1 MAPDAYDVSNVV
13 TFLGGFGKK
22 RAEIA
27 TANQAD
33 KDYKLKTIET
43 MFSMAEGIRAQAE
56 ASAESAE
63 DTSLSTDAR
72 ARHRAAAEKS
82 LQEGSRIYEGA
93 SELFGMIDDKPK
105 AAGKKENPAM
115 QFLKF
120 VNPFTRRGPESGEF
134 EERLQELMVGL
145 GGKGMS
151 AADLIGASGGG
162 DGGGGGP
169 TVGANLGALNTR
181 GQGAG
186 SPEAMSVA
194 ALRAAMPGG
203 EGARPAT
210 EGQLLAQDRGE
221 PLRGAEVIPGTIFP
235 TETALGIPQPDF
247 SLAGATAAFPP
258 PEEFPYTMGG
268 RYAPQFGAMPTDQF
282 EAGVAL
288 EVGRALTGLAAIQ
301 QNTTD
306 ITETFED
313 MANIPEA
320 WNLYIAAS
328 TGTGMHPGLDQ
339 DKLDRDLAFIFPDL
353 RENRPEVG
361 ETMLRD
367 LESGIRRSE
376 ENNPGSILGENGEVL
391 PMKSWPKAVQ
401 MLAARYSV
409 FESVST
415 DKPEVPLAKRF
426 IDAARLELKDRSPQ
440 HLQDIKAYTA
450 ARTLGMGGGA
460 GGTAGATESVG
471 YGTARYEP
479 TGQLAMVKRG
489 NKSGKVEFV
498 INPKTNL
505 PFFTGAADI
514 SRWQSKTP
522 TMVWKDGRYQEIFA
536 MLPWQILA
544 DLRNNLTSREI
555 LRPLMESELFDAPTK
570 KIINDFLQK
579 NPEIGGPEPPGYVET
594 GPGPDDLNPYRGLTL

>member
-1 MAPDAYDVSNVV
+1 MADAYDVSNVV

-162 DGGGGGP
+162 AGGGGGGGP
-169 TVGANLGALNTR
+169 TVGANLGDISQR
-181 GQGAG
+181 GQGSP
-186 SPEAMSVA
+186 SPEALSVA
-194 ALRAAMPGG
+194 ALRASMPGQ

-210 EGQLLAQDRGE
+210 EGQLLAADQGE
-221 PLRGAEVIPGTIFP
+221 PLRGAETIPGTIFP

-258 PEEFPYTMGG
+258 PEEFPYITGG
-268 RYAPQFGAMPTDQF
+268 RYAPEFGAMPTDQF
-282 EAGVAL
+282 DDNVAL
-288 EVGRALTGLAAIQ
+288 EVKRALTGLAAIQ
-301 QNTTD
+301 SNTTD

-320 WNLYIAAS
+320 WNFYIAAS
-328 TGTGMHPGLDQ
+328 TGTGMHPGLDN

-353 RENRPEVG
+353 REDRPDAG
-361 ETMLRD
+361 ETLMRNFETSL
-367 LESGIRRSE
+367 RRSE
-376 ENNPGSILGENGEVL
+376 QMNPGSILGENGEVL
-391 PMKSWPKAVQ
+391 PMKLWPKKLQ
-401 MLAARYSV
+401 MEAARYSV
-409 FESVST
+409 FESIST

-426 IDAARLELKDRSPQ
+426 IDAVRLEQKDRSPQ

-450 ARTLGMGGGA
+450 ARQLGMGGGA
-460 GGTAGATESVG
+460 GGTAGATETIG
-471 YGTARYEP
+471 FGTARHEP
-479 TGQLAMVKRG
+479 TGQLAMVRRG
-489 NKSGKVEFV
+489 SKTGQVEFV

-505 PFFTGAADI
+505 PYFTGKADI
-514 SRWQSKTP
+514 SRWQSKVATVA
-522 TMVWKDGRYQEIFA
+522 MKDGRLQEIFP
-536 MLPWQILA
+536 MLPFTIIA
-544 DLRNNLTSREI
+544 DLQGGLTSREI
-555 LRPLMESELFDAPTK
+555 LRPLMESPFFDQETVN
-570 KIINDFLQK
+570 IINDFLDR
-579 NPEIGGPEPPGYVET
+579 NPGIGGPEPPDYVPT
-594 GPGPDDLNPYRGLTL
+594 RVPNPFRDPRNL

>member
-1 MAPDAYDVSNVV
+1 MPPDQYDVANIAQ
-13 TFLGGFGKK
+13 FLGGFGKK
-22 RAEIA
+22 RSEIA
-27 TANQAD
+27 AANQAD
-33 KDYKLKTIET
+33 KDHKLKTIET
-43 MFSMAEGIRAQAE
+43 MFSMAEGRRAQAE

-82 LQEGSRIYEGA
+82 LQEGSRIYDGA

-134 EERLQELMVGL
+134 EEKLQELMVGL

-151 AADLIGASGGG
+151 AADVIGAAGGG
-162 DGGGGGP
+162 AGGGGGE
-169 TVGANLGALNTR
+169 VGANLGALNTR
-181 GQGAG
+181 GQGSP

-194 ALRAAMPGG
+194 SLRAAMPGG

-258 PEEFPYTMGG
+258 PEEFPYITGG
-268 RYAPQFGAMPTDQF
+268 RYAPEFGAMPTDQF
-282 EAGVAL
+282 NDNVAL
-288 EVGRALTGLAAIQ
+288 EVKRALTGLAAIQ
-301 QNTTD
+301 YNTTD

-313 MANIPEA
+313 MANIPAA

-328 TGTGMHPGLDQ
+328 SGTGMHPDLDG

-361 ETMLRD
+361 ETILRD
-367 LESGIRRSE
+367 FESVLRRSE
-376 ENNPGSILGENGEVL
+376 QMNPGSILGENGETL
-391 PMKSWPKAVQ
+391 PIKFWPLEVQKKAV
-401 MLAARYSV
+401 RYSV
-409 FESVST
+409 FESVAT

-426 IDAARLELKDRSPQ
+426 IDAARLEIKDRSPQ
-440 HLQDIKAYTA
+440 NIQDIKAYQQ
-450 ARTLGMGGGA
+450 ARIELGMGGGA
-460 GGTAGATESVG
+460 GGTAGATENIG
-471 YGTARYEP
+471 YGTARHEP
-479 TGQLAMVKRG
+479 TGQMAMVKRG
-489 NKSGKVEFV
+489 SKTGQVEFV
-498 INPKTNL
+498 INPKTNK
-505 PFFTGAADI
+505 PFFTGKSDI
-514 SRWQSKTP
+514 SRWQSKVAT
-522 TMVWKDGRYQEIFA
+522 VVFKDGRLQEIFP
-536 MLPWQILA
+536 MLPFVILA
-544 DLRNNLTSREI
+544 DLRGELTTREI
-555 LRPLMESELFDAPTK
+555 LRPLMESPLFDQETVN
-570 KIINDFLQK
+570 IINDFLER
-579 NPEIGGPEPPGYVET
+579 NPEIGGPEPEGYVPT
-594 GPGPDDLNPYRGLTL
+594 RVPNPFRDPRSL

>member
-258 PEEFPYTMGG
+258 PEEFPYITGG
-268 RYAPQFGAMPTDQF
+268 RYAPQFGAMPTDQYYD
-282 EAGVAL
+282 GVAQ
-288 EVGRALTGLAAIQ
+288 EVRKALDGLSRMQ
-301 QNTTD
+301 TD
-306 ITETFED
+306 TPNITETFED
-313 MANIPEA
+313 MANNPAA
-320 WNLYIAAS
+320 WNLYMNAS
-328 TGTGMHPGLDQ
+328 QGSSSHPELEPDAF
-339 DKLDRDLAFIFPDL
+339 DRDLAMIFPDL
-353 RENRPEVG
+353 RPDRPDAG
-361 ETMLRD
+361 ETLLRQFESD
-367 LESGIRRSE
+367 LRRTVQ
-376 ENNPGSILGENGEVL
+376 NDPGSILGEKGEVL
-391 PMKSWPKAVQ
+391 PPKFWPKFLQ
-401 MLAARYSV
+401 MSAAKYSV
-409 FESVST
+409 LESVST
-415 DKPEVPLAKRF
+415 DKPEVPMAKRF
-426 IDAARLELKDRSPQ
+426 LDAARLDPKERSPQ
-440 HLQDIKAYTA
+440 HLQDIKAYQQ
-450 ARTLGMGGGA
+450 ARIELGMGGGA
-460 GGTAGATESVG
+460 GGTAGAAESVG

-489 NKSGKVEFV
+489 SRSGKVEFV

-555 LRPLMESELFDAPTK
+555 LRPLMDSELFDDETRG
-570 KIINDFLQK
+570 IINAFLTK
-579 NPEIGGPEPPGYVET
+579 NPEIGGPEPAGYVEQV
-594 GPGPDDLNPYRGLTL
+594 PDNPYLGTGLNL

>member
-1 MAPDAYDVSNVV
+1 MADAYDVSNIV

-22 RAEIA
+22 RGEIA
-27 TANQAD
+27 AANQAD
-33 KDYKLKTIET
+33 KEYKLQTIQT
-43 MFSMAEGIRAQAE
+43 MFSMAEGQRAQAA
-56 ASAESAE
+56 ASAEAAE

-72 ARHRAAAEKS
+72 ARHRAAAEKA
-82 LQEGSRIYEGA
+82 LQEGSRIYDGA

-120 VNPFTRRGPESGEF
+120 VNPFTRRGPQSGEF

-151 AADLIGASGGG
+151 AADVIGAAGGG
-162 DGGGGGP
+162 AGGDSG
-169 TVGANLGALNTR
+169 TVGANLGDITTR
-181 GQGAG
+181 GQGSP

-194 ALRAAMPGG
+194 ALRGAMPGG
-203 EGARPAT
+203 EGARAAST
-210 EGQLLAQDRGE
+210 GQLLAAERGE
-221 PLRGAEVIPGTIFP
+221 PLRGTEMIPGTIFP
-235 TETALGIPQPDF
+235 TETRFGIPQPDF
-247 SLAGATAAFPP
+247 SLAGAAEATAP
-258 PEEFPYTMGG
+258 PEEFPHITFG

-282 EAGVAL
+282 EDNVAN
-288 EVGRALTGLAAIQ
+288 EVMRALTGLAAIQ
-301 QNTTD
+301 QKTEN

-328 TGTGMHPGLDQ
+328 TGTGMHPGLDN

-353 RENRPEVG
+353 RENRPEMG

-401 MLAARYSV
+401 KLAARYSV

-426 IDAARLELKDRSPQ
+426 IDAVRLEQKDRSPQ

-460 GGTAGATESVG
+460 GGTAGATESIG
-471 YGTARYEP
+471 FGTARHEP
-479 TGQLAMVKRG
+479 TGQMAMVKRG
-489 NKSGKVEFV
+489 SRSGEVEFV
-498 INPKTNL
+498 INPKTGL
-505 PFFTGAADI
+505 PFFTGSADI
-514 SRWQSKTP
+514 SRWQAKTP
-522 TMVWKDGRYQEIFA
+522 TMVWKDGRYQEIFP
-536 MLPWQILA
+536 MLPFVILA
-544 DLRNNLTSREI
+544 DLRGGQTNREI
-555 LRPLMESELFDAPTK
+555 LRPLMESSLFDDETRS
-570 KIINDFLQK
+570 IINAFLTR
-579 NPEIGGPEPPGYVET
+579 NPEIGGPEPAGYVEQM
-594 GPGPDDLNPYRGLTL
+594 PANPYLGTGLPGGGV

>member
-1 MAPDAYDVSNVV
+1 MPDAYDVNNIV

-43 MFSMAEGIRAQAE
+43 MFSMAEGRRAQAQ
-56 ASAESAE
+56 ASAEAAE

-82 LQEGSRIYEGA
+82 LQEGSRIYDGA

-151 AADLIGASGGG
+151 AADVIGAA
-162 DGGGGGP
+162 GGGGGGGGGGE
-169 TVGANLGALNTR
+169 VGANLGALNVR
-181 GQGAG
+181 GQGSG
-186 SPEAMSVA
+186 SPEALSVA
-194 ALRAAMPGG
+194 SLRAAMPGG

-210 EGQLLAQDRGE
+210 EGQLLAATRGE
-221 PLRGAEVIPGTIFP
+221 PLRGAEMIPGTILP
-235 TETALGIPQPDF
+235 TETALGIPRPDF
-247 SLAGATAAFPP
+247 SPAGSIRAMGPQ
-258 PEEFPYTMGG
+258 FPYITGG
-268 RYAPQFGAMPTDQF
+268 RYAPEFGAMPTDQF
-282 EAGVAL
+282 EDNVAL
-288 EVGRALTGLAAIQ
+288 EVRDALTGLAAIQ

-320 WNLYIAAS
+320 WDLYIAAS
-328 TGTGMHPGLDQ
+328 TGTGMHPGLDN

-353 RENRPEVG
+353 RENRPEMG

-401 MLAARYSV
+401 KLAARYSV
-409 FESVST
+409 FESIST

-426 IDAARLELKDRSPQ
+426 IDAVRLEQKDRSPQ

-450 ARTLGMGGGA
+450 ARAQGMGGGA
-460 GGTAGATESVG
+460 GGTAGAAQTIG
-471 YGTARYEP
+471 FGTARHEP
-479 TGQLAMVKRG
+479 SGQMAMVRRG
-489 NKSGKVEFV
+489 SKTGEVEFV

-514 SRWQSKTP
+514 QRWQSKTSI
-522 TMVWKDGRYQEIFA
+522 VVFKDGEYQEVFP
-536 MLPWQILA
+536 MMPWTILA
-544 DLRNNLTSREI
+544 DLRNGQTNREI
-555 LRPLMESELFDAPTK
+555 LRPMMDSPMFDDETRG
-570 KIINDFLQK
+570 IINDFLRK
-579 NPEIGGPEPPGYVET
+579 NPEIGGPEPPGYVE
-594 GPGPDDLNPYRGLTL
+594 PIPANPYSL

>member
-1 MAPDAYDVSNVV
+1 MADAYDVSNVV

-22 RAEIA
+22 RGEIA
-27 TANQAD
+27 AANQAD

-43 MFSMAEGIRAQAE
+43 MFSMAAGQRAQAE
-56 ASAESAE
+56 ASAEAAE

-82 LQEGSRIYEGA
+82 LQEGSRIYDGA

-151 AADLIGASGGG
+151 AADVIGAAGGGAGGGGGGG
-162 DGGGGGP
+162 DGGTVGGG
-169 TVGANLGALNTR
+169 LGDISQR
-181 GQGAG
+181 GQGSG
-186 SPEAMSVA
+186 SSPEAMSVA

-210 EGQLLAQDRGE
+210 EGQLLAADRGE
-221 PLRGAEVIPGTIFP
+221 PLRGAETIPGTIFP
-235 TETALGIPQPDF
+235 RETALGISQPDF
-247 SLAGATAAFPP
+247 SLAGASAAFPP
-258 PEEFPYTMGG
+258 PEEFPYISGG

-282 EAGVAL
+282 DDNVAL
-288 EVGRALTGLAAIQ
+288 EVKRALTGLAAIQ
-301 QNTTD
+301 SNTTD

-328 TGTGMHPGLDQ
+328 TGTGMHPGLDN

-353 RENRPEVG
+353 RENRPEMG
-361 ETMLRD
+361 ETLLRD

-376 ENNPGSILGENGEVL
+376 QMNPGSILGENGEVL
-391 PMKSWPKAVQ
+391 PMKSWPQALQKQ
-401 MLAARYSV
+401 AARYSV
-409 FESVST
+409 FESIST

-426 IDAARLELKDRSPQ
+426 IDAVRLEPKDRSPQ

-460 GGTAGATESVG
+460 GGTAGATENITYGSV
-471 YGTARYEP
+471 RHEP
-479 TGQLAMVKRG
+479 SGQLAMVRRG
-489 NKSGKVEFV
+489 SKTGQVDFV

-505 PFFTGAADI
+505 PFFTGKADI
-514 SRWQSKTP
+514 SRWQSKTA
-522 TMVWKDGRYQEIFA
+522 TMVFKDGRYQEVFA
-536 MLPWQILA
+536 MLPFQILA
-544 DLRNNLTSREI
+544 DLRGGLTTREI
-555 LRPLMESELFDAPTK
+555 LRPLMESPLFDQETRN
-570 KIINDFLQK
+570 IINTYLDR
-579 NPEIGGPEPPGYVET
+579 NPEIGGPEPEGYVAVRE
-594 GPGPDDLNPYRGLTL
+594 PNPYLPESL

>member
-1 MAPDAYDVSNVV
+1 MPDAYDVSNVV

-22 RAEIA
+22 RGEIA
-27 TANQAD
+27 AANQAD

-43 MFSMAEGIRAQAE
+43 MFSMAEGRRAQAE
-56 ASAESAE
+56 ASAQAAE

-72 ARHRAAAEKS
+72 ARHRAAAEQS
-82 LQEGSRIYEGA
+82 LQEGSRIYDGA

-151 AADLIGASGGG
+151 AADVIGASGGG
-162 DGGGGGP
+162 AGDGGGGGGP

-181 GQGAG
+181 GQGSP

-203 EGARPAT
+203 EGARTAT
-210 EGQLLAQDRGE
+210 EGQLLAADRGE

-247 SLAGATAAFPP
+247 SLAGATAAHPP
-258 PEEFPYTMGG
+258 PEAFPYITGG
-268 RYAPQFGAMPTDQF
+268 RYAPEFGAMPTDQF
-282 EAGVAL
+282 EDNVAL
-288 EVGRALTGLAAIQ
+288 EVKRALTGLAAIQ
-301 QNTTD
+301 YNTED

-328 TGTGMHPGLDQ
+328 TGTGMHPGLDG

-361 ETMLRD
+361 ETILRD
-367 LESGIRRSE
+367 FESVLRRSE
-376 ENNPGSILGENGEVL
+376 QNNPGSILGENGEVL
-391 PMKSWPKAVQ
+391 PMKFWPLEVQKKAV
-401 MLAARYSV
+401 RYSV
-409 FESVST
+409 FESVAT

-426 IDAARLELKDRSPQ
+426 IDASRLEIKDRSPQ
-440 HLQDIKAYTA
+440 HIQDIKAYTA

-460 GGTAGATESVG
+460 GGTAGATETIG
-471 YGTARYEP
+471 FGTARHEP
-479 TGQLAMVKRG
+479 SGQMAMVKRG
-489 NKSGKVEFV
+489 SKTGQVEFV
-498 INPKTNL
+498 INPATNQ
-505 PFFTGAADI
+505 PYFTGAADI
-514 SRWQSKTP
+514 SRWQSKTA
-522 TMVWKDGRYQEIFA
+522 TAVIKDGRYQEIFR
-536 MLPWQILA
+536 MLPFTILA
-544 DLRNNLTSREI
+544 DLRGGLTTREI
-555 LRPLMESELFDAPTK
+555 LRPLMESPLFDDETRN
-570 KIINDFLQK
+570 IINDFLDR
-579 NPEIGGPEPPGYVET
+579 NPGIGGPEPPGYVPT
-594 GPGPDDLNPYRGLTL
+594 RVPNPFRDPRNL

>member
-1 MAPDAYDVSNVV
+1 MPPDAYDVSNVV

-22 RAEIA
+22 RTEIA
-27 TANQAD
+27 AANQAD

-56 ASAESAE
+56 ASAEAAE

-82 LQEGSRIYEGA
+82 LQEGSRIYDGA

-162 DGGGGGP
+162 AGGDSGV
-169 TVGANLGALNTR
+169 VGANLGALNTR
-181 GQGAG
+181 GQGTSTT
-186 SPEAMSVA
+186 SPADAVA
-194 ALRAAMPGG
+194 ALRGMTSG
-203 EGARPAT
+203 EGTP
-210 EGQLLAQDRGE
+210 GQLLAADRGGVVSQREAE
-221 PLRGAEVIPGTIFP
+221 PVIPGTIFP
-235 TETALGIPQPDF
+235 ESARDVQPDF

-258 PEEFPYTMGG
+258 PEEFPYTTKG
-268 RYAPQFGAMPTDQF
+268 RYAPEFGAMPTDQF
-282 EAGVAL
+282 NDNVAL
-288 EVGRALTGLAAIQ
+288 EVKRALNGLAAIQ
-301 QNTTD
+301 YNTTD

-313 MANIPEA
+313 MANIPKA
-320 WNLYIAAS
+320 WNLYITAS
-328 TGTGMHPGLDQ
+328 TGTGMHPDLDG

-367 LESGIRRSE
+367 FESILRRSE
-376 ENNPGSILGENGEVL
+376 QNNPGSILGENGEVL
-391 PMKSWPKAVQ
+391 PMKFWPLEVQKKAV
-401 MLAARYSV
+401 RYSV
-409 FESVST
+409 FESVAT

-426 IDAARLELKDRSPQ
+426 IDAARLEIKDRSPQ
-440 HLQDIKAYTA
+440 HIQDIKAYTA

-460 GGTAGATESVG
+460 GGTAGATENIG
-471 YGTARYEP
+471 YGTARHEP

-489 NKSGKVEFV
+489 SKTGQVEFV

-505 PFFTGAADI
+505 PFFTGKSDI
-514 SRWQSKTP
+514 SRWQSKVATVV
-522 TMVWKDGRYQEIFA
+522 MKDGRLQEVFP
-536 MLPWQILA
+536 MLPFVILA
-544 DLRNNLTSREI
+544 DLRGGLTTRET
-555 LRPLMESELFDAPTK
+555 LRPLMESPLFDDETRG
-570 KIINDFLQK
+570 IINDFLDR
-579 NPEIGGPEPPGYVET
+579 NPGIGGPEPAGYV
-594 GPGPDDLNPYRGLTL
+594 PVRVPNPFRDPKNL

>member
-1 MAPDAYDVSNVV
+1 MPDAYDVSNVV

-22 RAEIA
+22 RGEIA
-27 TANQAD
+27 AANQAD

-56 ASAESAE
+56 ASSEAAE

-72 ARHRAAAEKS
+72 ARHRAAAAKS

-151 AADLIGASGGG
+151 AADVIGASGGG
-162 DGGGGGP
+162 PGGGGGE
-169 TVGANLGALNTR
+169 VGAGLGKLPTS
-181 GQGAG
+181 GQGTP
-186 SPEAMSVA
+186 SPEGLSVA

-258 PEEFPYTMGG
+258 PEEFPYINLG

-282 EAGVAL
+282 NDNVAL
-288 EVGRALTGLAAIQ
+288 EVKRALTGLAAIQ
-301 QNTTD
+301 YNTTD

-328 TGTGMHPGLDQ
+328 SGSSMHPGLDN

-353 RENRPEVG
+353 RPDRPDAG
-361 ETMLRD
+361 ETLMRQFESDLRRTVQND
-367 LESGIRRSE
+367 
-376 ENNPGSILGENGEVL
+376 PGSILGEKGEVL
-391 PMKSWPKAVQ
+391 PPKFWPKYLQ
-401 MLAARYSV
+401 MSSAKYSV
-409 FESVST
+409 FESTTT
-415 DKPEVPLAKRF
+415 DKPEVPMAKRF
-426 IDAARLELKDRSPQ
+426 LDAARLNPDERSQQ
-440 HLQDIKAYTA
+440 HNQDIKAYQQ
-450 ARTLGMGGGA
+450 ARIELGMGGGT
-460 GGTAGATESVG
+460 GGTAGATENITYGSV
-471 YGTARYEP
+471 RHEP
-479 TGQLAMVKRG
+479 TGQLAMVRRG
-489 NKSGKVEFV
+489 SKTGQVDFV

-505 PFFTGAADI
+505 PFFTGKADI
-514 SRWQSKTP
+514 SRWQSKVATVA
-522 TMVWKDGRYQEIFA
+522 MKDGRLQEFFP
-536 MLPWQILA
+536 MLPFVILA
-544 DLRNNLTSREI
+544 DLRGELTTRAI
-555 LRPLMESELFDAPTK
+555 LRPLMESPMFSDEDRN
-570 KIINDFLQK
+570 IINSFLDR
-579 NPEIGGPEPPGYVET
+579 NPEIGGPEPPGYV
-594 GPGPDDLNPYRGLTL
+594 PVRVPNPFRDPRNL

>member
-1 MAPDAYDVSNVV
+1 MPDAYDVNNIV

-43 MFSMAEGIRAQAE
+43 MFSMAEGRRAQAQ
-56 ASAESAE
+56 ASAEAAE

-82 LQEGSRIYEGA
+82 LQEGSRIYDGA

-151 AADLIGASGGG
+151 AADVIGAAGGGAG
-162 DGGGGGP
+162 DGGGGGGG
-169 TVGANLGALNTR
+169 TVGAGLGDISQR
-181 GQGAG
+181 GQGSP
-186 SPEAMSVA
+186 SPEALSVA
-194 ALRAAMPGG
+194 ALRSVMPGQ
-203 EGARPAT
+203 EGARPAS
-210 EGQLLAQDRGE
+210 EGQLLAQTKGE

-235 TETALGIPQPDF
+235 TETALGIPRPDF
-247 SLAGATAAFPP
+247 SIAGATAAFPP
-258 PEEFPYTMGG
+258 PEAFPYITKG
-268 RYAPQFGAMPTDQF
+268 RYAPEFGAMPTDQF
-282 EAGVAL
+282 EDGVGQ
-288 EVGRALTGLAAIQ
+288 EVLRALTGLAAIQ
-301 QNTTD
+301 QRTEN

-320 WNLYIAAS
+320 WDLYIAAS
-328 TGTGMHPGLDQ
+328 TGTGMHPGLDN

-353 RENRPEVG
+353 RDNRPEMG
-361 ETMLRD
+361 ETLLRD
-367 LESGIRRSE
+367 LESGIRRAE
-376 ENNPGSILGENGEVL
+376 QNNPGSILGENGEVL
-391 PMKSWPKAVQ
+391 PMKSWPQPLQK
-401 MLAARYSV
+401 LAARYSV

-426 IDAARLELKDRSPQ
+426 VDAARLELKDRSPQ

-450 ARTLGMGGGA
+450 ARSLGMGGGA
-460 GGTAGATESVG
+460 GGTAGAAQTIG
-471 YGTARYEP
+471 FGTARHEP
-479 TGQLAMVKRG
+479 SGQMAMVRRG
-489 NKSGKVEFV
+489 SKTGEVEFV

-514 SRWQSKTP
+514 QRWQSKTSI
-522 TMVWKDGRYQEIFA
+522 VVFKDGEYQEIFP
-536 MLPWQILA
+536 MMPWTILA
-544 DLRNNLTSREI
+544 DLRNGQTNREI
-555 LRPLMESELFDAPTK
+555 LRPMMDSPMFDDETRG
-570 KIINDFLQK
+570 IINDFLRK
-579 NPEIGGPEPPGYVET
+579 NPEIGGPEPAGYVEQI
-594 GPGPDDLNPYRGLTL
+594 PANPYSL